1 MKLKLGK
8 LQKKVLMVTLL
19 AFGLFSGLNA
29 FVSAPAYCTTDT
41 STILT
46 EWLPTI
52 LELMIFSLMIGI
64 LTKMMSKFGSGK

>member
-1 MKLKLGK
+1 
-8 LQKKVLMVTLL
+8 MVSLF
-19 AFGLFSGLNA
+19 AIALFSGLSA

-64 LTKMMSKFGSGK
+64 LTKMMLKFGK